1 MELGPDHVIS
11 HVTKTFRALLELLV
25 AHQALLPEGF
35 EATWQRLQVALLCWS
50 SGTDGLCPSLAAR
63 SCEALVHTLRL
74 LDASETRLKISS
86 TLAAAELEPSRACAL
101 HIPVYVLCFHI
112 YNQFH
117 ARSCMYE

>member
-35 EATWQRLQVALLCWS
+35 EAGRKCKLCKFLFQKARLQSWQLLEATWQRLQVALLCWS

-63 SCEALVHTLRL
+63 SCEAAEGIPLQYICEY
-74 LDASETRLKISS
+74 DSS
-86 TLAAAELEPSRACAL
+86 SSMVE
-101 HIPVYVLCFHI
+101 
-112 YNQFH
+112 N
-117 ARSCMYE
+117 